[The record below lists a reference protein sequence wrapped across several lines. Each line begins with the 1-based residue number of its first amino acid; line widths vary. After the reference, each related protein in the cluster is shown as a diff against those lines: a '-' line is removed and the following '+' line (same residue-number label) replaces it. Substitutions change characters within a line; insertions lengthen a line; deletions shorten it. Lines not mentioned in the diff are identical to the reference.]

1 MIPPAIE
8 YESACTL
15 LNCFVCYVLH
25 ATDLQYW
32 HDTQKCDVLNGKVWK
47 VRLIFLVIV
56 FSCSNYSRIVTIL
69 GQQRVCES
77 IDDPLPQQRRERLF
91 MAITGLLLTLFSSK
105 IQKT

>member
-32 HDTQKCDVLNGKVWK
+32 YDTQKCDVLNGKVWK
-47 VRLIFLVIV
+47 MRLIMFSLCLVAATIQ
-56 FSCSNYSRIVTIL
+56 RIVTIL

-77 IDDPLPQQRRERLF
+77 IDKTDDPLPQQR
-91 MAITGLLLTLFSSK
+91 
-105 IQKT
+105 